1 MMRLCEP
8 LKILDGIAAAF
19 PLPVHG
25 ERDKVRGECFARGHG
40 GRARGLGFAGVTTI
54 PRRGFRYG
62 D

>member
-25 ERDKVRGECFARGHG
+25 ERDRVRG
-40 GRARGLGFAGVTTI
+40 L
-54 PRRGFRYG
+54 
-62 D
+62 